1 MWNAHEVSRLSIPT
15 LQVLR
20 LLCSQPRC
28 ICCLNEDR
36 AYSSDSQTLVSR
48 YLWLYITVF
57 ISFLVYISDIF
68 TAVTMLTS
76 TTWSNEI
83 YNSCSQSDHNG
94 CVYIPFEIGKWL
106 FFGCIVFSF
115 LLVRSSAHFVGAHA
129 HILSARIRGA
139 QGEEDHCES

>member
-1 MWNAHEVSRLSIPT
+1 MYNSN
-15 LQVLR
+15 LQPHAL
-20 LLCSQPRC
+20 
-28 ICCLNEDR
+28 
-36 AYSSDSQTLVSR
+36 R

-83 YNSCSQSDHNG
+83 YNSCQQNDHNG
-94 CVYIPFEIGKWL
+94 CVYIPFEVGKWL

-115 LLVRSSAHFVGAHA
+115 LLVRDPVRSVGACTD
-129 HILSARIRGA
+129 ILQARL
-139 QGEEDHCES
+139 

>member
-1 MWNAHEVSRLSIPT
+1 MPSAATKSRSMYDSN
-15 LQVLR
+15 LQLHA
-20 LLCSQPRC
+20 L
-28 ICCLNEDR
+28 
-36 AYSSDSQTLVSR
+36 R

-83 YNSCSQSDHNG
+83 YNSCQQNDHNG
-94 CVYIPFEIGKWL
+94 CVYIPFEVGKWL

-115 LLVRSSAHFVGAHA
+115 LLVRDPVRSVGACTD
-129 HILSARIRGA
+129 ILQARL
-139 QGEEDHCES
+139 